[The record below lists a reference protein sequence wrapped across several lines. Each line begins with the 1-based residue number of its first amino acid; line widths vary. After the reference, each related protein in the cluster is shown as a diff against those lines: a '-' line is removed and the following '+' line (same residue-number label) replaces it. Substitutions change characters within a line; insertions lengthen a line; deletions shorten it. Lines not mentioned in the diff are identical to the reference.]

1 MAENLDNDDT
11 DKTPLLKIKK
21 PRPPPSI
28 KQMENFKKMAEKRA
42 ENVQKRKEEKLFEA
56 QKALVESTFKKA
68 GEKGGVS
75 AKQEREPLVP
85 NIKKLKEEK
94 ATIQFKIEEQSS
106 DSEEEIPEP
115 IVKQKN
121 IKTKQIVPVVPV
133 KKEKKKTAPAPIIE
147 ESDTDYSSDSSE
159 EIIVIKRGKKK
170 PKAAKVAK
178 AIKHEDVSEDDEQEY
193 VAESQKPTSNFL
205 NFFC

>member
-56 QKALVESTFKKA
+56 QKALVESSFI
-68 GEKGGVS
+68 
-75 AKQEREPLVP
+75 KQKEP
-85 NIKKLKEEK
+85 IKKLKEEK

>member
-1 MAENLDNDDT
+1 
-11 DKTPLLKIKK
+11 
-21 PRPPPSI
+21 
-28 KQMENFKKMAEKRA
+28 MENFKKMAEKRA

-56 QKALVESTFKKA
+56 QKALVESSFI
-68 GEKGGVS
+68 
-75 AKQEREPLVP
+75 KQKEP
-85 NIKKLKEEK
+85 IKKLKEEK

-121 IKTKQIVPVVPV
+121 IKTKQIVPVISVAPV

>member
-42 ENVQKRKEEKLFEA
+42 ENVKIRKEEKLFEA
-56 QKALVESTFKKA
+56 QKALVEKHNVSTFKKA
-68 GEKGGVS
+68 GGKE
-75 AKQEREPLVP
+75 EP
-85 NIKKLKEEK
+85 IKKLKEEK
-94 ATIQFKIEEQSS
+94 QTMQFEIEEQSS
-106 DSEEEIPEP
+106 ESEEDLIEP
-115 IVKQKN
+115 IVKQKK
-121 IKTKQIVPVVPV
+121 IKQTQIVPVISVAPV
-133 KKEKKKTAPAPIIE
+133 KKEKQKKKIKPKPEPVIE
-147 ESDTDYSSDSSE
+147 ESETDYSSDSSE

-178 AIKHEDVSEDDEQEY
+178 AIKQEESEDDEQEY
-193 VAESQKPTSNFL
+193 VAERQKSVPNFI
-205 NFFC
+205 NYFC

>member
-1 MAENLDNDDT
+1 MADNLDNDET

-42 ENVQKRKEEKLFEA
+42 ENVKKRKEEKLFEA
-56 QKALVESTFKKA
+56 QRALVEKHNVNQK
-68 GEKGGVS
+68 
-75 AKQEREPLVP
+75 EP
-85 NIKKLKEEK
+85 IKKLKEEK
-94 ATIQFKIEEQSS
+94 AIQFEIEEQSS

-115 IVKQKN
+115 IIKQKN
-121 IKTKQIVPVVPV
+121 IKTKQIVPIVPV
-133 KKEKKKTAPAPIIE
+133 KKERKKAAPAPVIE

-178 AIKHEDVSEDDEQEY
+178 AVKAAKEESEDDEQEY
-193 VAESQKPTSNFL
+193 VAESQKPTPNFI
-205 NFFC
+205 NYFC